1 MDRMPIKAHGRQP
14 RSSTNSGANNP
25 QEVSGFGESS
35 FLFALYFPNEDSVG
49 APEFVQHA
57 REPII
62 LARLVEYEFHQAVW
76 LDVFRRE
83 HGERKAIDRNTAHTG
98 LAAFEI
104 DLETHL
110 FEIARINLDELL
122 DEALR
127 LTNKYTLREGIRSMD
142 TLHLA
147 AAKLL
152 GCTEFLT
159 FDKLQ
164 RRVAELEGFAVP
176 L

>member
-1 MDRMPIKAHGRQP
+1 V
-14 RSSTNSGANNP
+14 NSFA
-25 QEVSGFGESS
+25 ESS

-49 APEFVQHA
+49 APEYVEQSA
-57 REPII
+57 EPLII
-62 LARLVEYEFHQAVW
+62 SRLVEYEFHQAVW

-83 HGERKAIDRNTAHTG
+83 HGERKAIDRTTAQAG

-104 DLETHL
+104 ELESDV
-110 FEIARINLDELL
+110 FKIAPVGLDELL
-122 DEALR
+122 KEAFR
-127 LTNKYTLREGIRSMD
+127 LTDTYTVREGIRSMD

>member
-1 MDRMPIKAHGRQP
+1 V
-14 RSSTNSGANNP
+14 SSFA
-25 QEVSGFGESS
+25 ECS
-35 FLFALYFPNEDSVG
+35 FLFALYFPYEE
-49 APEFVQHA
+49 AAHA
-57 REPII
+57 SDYIEGSAEVVS
-62 LARLVEYEFHQAVW
+62 LTRLVIYEFHQAVW
-76 LDVFRRE
+76 LAVFRRE
-83 HGERKAIDRNTAHTG
+83 HGDQNAIDRDEAYSG

-104 DLETHL
+104 GLERGMFKIERTDLD
-110 FEIARINLDELL
+110 ALL
-122 DEALR
+122 DEAFR
-127 LTNKYTLREGIRSMD
+127 LAHDYTLREGIRSMD

>member
-1 MDRMPIKAHGRQP
+1 M
-14 RSSTNSGANNP
+14 
-25 QEVSGFGESS
+25 
-35 FLFALYFPNEDSVG
+35 LFALYFPNEDSAG
-49 APEFVQHA
+49 APEYVERSA
-57 REPII
+57 EPLII
-62 LARLVEYEFHQAVW
+62 SRLVEYEFHQAPW

-83 HGERKAIDRNTAHTG
+83 HGERKAIDRTAAHAG

-104 DLETHL
+104 HLESDVL
-110 FEIARINLDELL
+110 EIAPLGFDELL
-122 DEALR
+122 NEALR
-127 LTNKYTLREGIRSMD
+127 LTDKYTAREGFRSMD

-164 RRVAELEGFAVP
+164 RRVAELEGFSVP
-176 L
+176 V